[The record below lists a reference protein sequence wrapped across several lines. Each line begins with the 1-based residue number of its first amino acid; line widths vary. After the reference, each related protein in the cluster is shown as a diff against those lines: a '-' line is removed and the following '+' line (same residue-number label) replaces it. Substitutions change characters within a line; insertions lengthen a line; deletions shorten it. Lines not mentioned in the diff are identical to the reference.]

1 MPLTFCKSTSLEK
14 SEITYQLRQISCL
27 WRRIFLVQMAASDS
41 KRTVPQYLMLT
52 VTRIHK
58 GSGKRPPQTTVVNHP
73 VHQRALLSCLLH
85 PAKCSGR
92 LLNQGA
98 CSGRF
103 LVACNSLSYC
113 LCNLHF
119 LPLLCC
125 LSGGSD
131 CLTSLIT
138 LLGLTALCVSL
149 CVFVCVQV
157 QLLCLFCND
166 GSRG

>member
-1 MPLTFCKSTSLEK
+1 MLVE
-14 SEITYQLRQISCL
+14 TYFFGSNGSFWQQENSPTISYADCDQNPQGIRQETTTDHCCE
-27 WRRIFLVQMAASDS
+27 SD
-41 KRTVPQYLMLT
+41 
-52 VTRIHK
+52 
-58 GSGKRPPQTTVVNHP
+58 HP

-166 GSRG
+166 GSRGW